1 MSSCLALLKLQPRPP
16 CPPQFLFERG
26 APVYVKI
33 LSAEPDATGSF
44 KVNGSMRVV
53 DQGSGADLDPT
64 GQLAAGGGRS
74 EGLLQMPVCLDSL
87 EQPHKGAPPNIPVE

>member
-1 MSSCLALLKLQPRPP
+1 MVVAEGFKARRRPLQGVYVSSCLALLKLKPRPP

-26 APVYVKI
+26 SPVFVKI

-64 GQLAAGGGRS
+64 GQLAAGGGRG
-74 EGLLQMPVCLDSL
+74 E
-87 EQPHKGAPPNIPVE
+87 